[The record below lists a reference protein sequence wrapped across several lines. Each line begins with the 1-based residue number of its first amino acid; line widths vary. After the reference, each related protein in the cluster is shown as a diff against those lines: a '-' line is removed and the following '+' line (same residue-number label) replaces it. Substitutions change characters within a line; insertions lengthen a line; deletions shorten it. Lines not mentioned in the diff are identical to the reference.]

1 MARNGSL
8 PALGTGKNR
17 GRFDDFRIEVTALSK
32 KSREIL
38 LVGDNF
44 SEA

>member
-1 MARNGSL
+1 MARNRGL

-17 GRFDDFRIEVTALSK
+17 GRLDDFRIEVTALSK
-32 KSREIL
+32 KSREIF